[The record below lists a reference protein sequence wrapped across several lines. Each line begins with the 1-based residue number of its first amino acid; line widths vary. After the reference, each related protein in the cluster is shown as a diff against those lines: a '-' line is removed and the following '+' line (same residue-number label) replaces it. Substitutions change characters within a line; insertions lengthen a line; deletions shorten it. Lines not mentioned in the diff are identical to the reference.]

1 MKKYYEAYEDR
12 YKTVHNEKG
21 LAWAGETPSF
31 VLKDWL
37 IKYNIN
43 EHNKILEIGCGEGQ
57 NARFLQKENFNV
69 LASDISPEA
78 IRWCKQK
85 AKQEN
90 IDENKYFILDIVD
103 NNLQDKYDCIY
114 SISTIHM
121 LVVDS
126 DRKAFWDFIYNHL
139 NDDGIAIVTSMGNG
153 EFERH
158 NSDITKAFDLD
169 EREFNNEKI
178 KVATTTCR
186 IVNWEGIL
194 KEIDNSNLQVLE
206 KFISEDIAG
215 FNQSM
220 ITILKRK

>member
-1 MKKYYEAYEDR
+1 
-12 YKTVHNEKG
+12 
-21 LAWAGETPSF
+21 
-31 VLKDWL
+31 
-37 IKYNIN
+37 
-43 EHNKILEIGCGEGQ
+43 
-57 NARFLQKENFNV
+57 
-69 LASDISPEA
+69 
-78 IRWCKQK
+78 
-85 AKQEN
+85 
-90 IDENKYFILDIVD
+90 
-103 NNLQDKYDCIY
+103 
-114 SISTIHM
+114 M

-194 KEIDNSNLQVLE
+194 KEIDNEELL
-206 KFISEDIAG
+206 I
-215 FNQSM
+215 
-220 ITILKRK
+220 